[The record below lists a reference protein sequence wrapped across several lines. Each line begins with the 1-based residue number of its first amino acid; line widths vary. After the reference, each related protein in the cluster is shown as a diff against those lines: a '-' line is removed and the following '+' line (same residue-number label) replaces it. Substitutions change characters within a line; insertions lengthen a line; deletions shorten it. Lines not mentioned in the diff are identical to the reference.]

1 MTDKNRCVEDKFEI
15 EPTTQDDYLKA
26 IWKDMQSV
34 KKVCFDPQAGLVNR
48 VTVIE
53 TILKSAAWVTGVVV
67 TVSCSTWFLFFKKG

>member
-1 MTDKNRCVEDKFEI
+1 MSAQNRCSEDKFEI

-48 VTVIE
+48 VTIIE
-53 TILKSAAWVTGVVV
+53 TVLKFAAWVIGVVSV
-67 TVSCSTWFLFFKKG
+67 VGGWFIYKKDG